1 MDFPVISRRLQQCTA
16 ADLVGNG
23 ATWYQNCHTDTVNSH
38 KVEHAEKAYQRKVL
52 LISRDITDK
61 ENVEHTSISTHER
74 PFTRSSCDTL
84 KADRCFFGNEDP
96 LHEVTSFNVGRRI
109 REAVE
114 SSQNRAWQVKLQP
127 LNPDDARSIDVK
139 YHLYC
144 YVKYVQRSG
153 QQAAS
158 YDDHIREVCV
168 DTEFFSIM
176 RNMLTG
182 GKFVAMDAITGIY
195 DQLMLS
201 SGLNRTYTSKEVK
214 AKILKNMASE
224 VEFARPH
231 VNRPETICSRESKN
245 AAVCGAAAQA
255 EDLEQDML
263 HIMKCATVVRRNIL
277 DSVAQKWSFSDTL
290 CEPEYGQSMHTPA
303 AEV

>member
-1 MDFPVISRRLQQCTA
+1 MEC
-16 ADLVGNG
+16 
-23 ATWYQNCHTDTVNSH
+23 
-38 KVEHAEKAYQRKVL
+38 
-52 LISRDITDK
+52 
-61 ENVEHTSISTHER
+61 TSISTCER

-84 KADRCFFGNEDP
+84 KADRCFFCNEGSDEDP

-114 SSQNRAWQVKLQP
+114 ASQNREWQVKLQP
-127 LNPDDARSIDVK
+127 LNPDDVRLIDIK

-153 QQAAS
+153 QRDVPVAS

-168 DTEFFSIM
+168 DTEFFSIL
-176 RNMLTG
+176 RKMLTG

-195 DQLMLS
+195 DQLMLL

-231 VNRPETICSRESKN
+231 VNRPETICSRESRTLQF
-245 AAVCGAAAQA
+245 VVQ
-255 EDLEQDML
+255 L
-263 HIMKCATVVRRNIL
+263 HSLR
-277 DSVAQKWSFSDTL
+277 S
-290 CEPEYGQSMHTPA
+290 
-303 AEV
+303 